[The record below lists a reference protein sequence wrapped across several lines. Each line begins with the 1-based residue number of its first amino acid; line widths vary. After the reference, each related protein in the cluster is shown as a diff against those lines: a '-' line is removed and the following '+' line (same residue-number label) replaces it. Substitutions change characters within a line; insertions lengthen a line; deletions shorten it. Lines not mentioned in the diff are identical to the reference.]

1 MDKALR
7 ILSIIGAL
15 PLALIGLRWIFDPS
29 GAAAGLQMT
38 LLEGAGLNSQ
48 LGDTTSFFVCMA
60 GFALYGII
68 KEKRDFLYA
77 ATCLLGGVAVF
88 RVLGGLVH
96 DAPTIWLFV
105 VIEVVTSAIWIAHA
119 RNMKG

>member
-1 MDKALR
+1 MEKALR
-7 ILSIIGAL
+7 ILSIVGAL
-15 PLALIGLRWIFDPS
+15 PLALIGLRWVLDPS
-29 GAAAGLQMT
+29 GAAAGLEMS

-48 LGDTTSFFVCMA
+48 IGDTTSFFVCMA
-60 GFALYGII
+60 GFALYGVL

-77 ATCLLGGVAVF
+77 ATFLLAGVAVF

>member
-1 MDKALR
+1 MEKALK

-29 GAAAGLQMT
+29 GAAEGLQMT
-38 LLEGAGLNSQ
+38 LLEGAGRNSQ
-48 LGDTTSFFVCMA
+48 LGDVTSFFVGMS

-68 KEKRDFLYA
+68 KEKRDYLYA
-77 ATCLLGGVAVF
+77 ATILLAGVAVF
-88 RVLGGLVH
+88 RILGGLVH

-105 VIEVVTSAIWIAHA
+105 AIEIVTSAIWIAHA
-119 RNMKG
+119 RTMKG

>member
-1 MDKALR
+1 MEKALR
-7 ILSIIGAL
+7 ILSILGAL

-29 GAAAGLQMT
+29 GAAAGLEMS
-38 LLEGAGLNSQ
+38 LLEGAGRNSQ
-48 LGDTTSFFVCMA
+48 IGDTTSFFVCMA
-60 GFALYGII
+60 GFALYGVL

-77 ATCLLGGVAVF
+77 AVCLMGGVAVF

-105 VIEVVTSAIWIAHA
+105 VIEVVTAAIWIAHA

>member
-1 MDKALR
+1 MEKALR
-7 ILSIIGAL
+7 ILSIVGAL
-15 PLALIGLRWIFDPS
+15 PLALIGLRWVFDPS
-29 GAAAGLQMT
+29 GAAAGLEMS

-48 LGDTTSFFVCMA
+48 IGDTTSFFVCMA
-60 GFALYGII
+60 GFALYGVL

-77 ATCLLGGVAVF
+77 ATFLLAGVAVF

>member
-1 MDKALR
+1 MEKALK
-7 ILSIIGAL
+7 ILSILGAL
-15 PLALIGLRWIFDPS
+15 PLALIGLRWIVDPS
-29 GAAAGLQMT
+29 GAAAGLAMP
-38 LLEGAGLNSQ
+38 LLEGAARNSQ
-48 LGDTTSFFVCMA
+48 LGDLTSFFLCMS
-60 GFALYGII
+60 GFALYGVL

-77 ATCLLGGVAVF
+77 AIFLLGGVAVF

-105 VIEVVTSAIWIAHA
+105 AIEVVTSAIWIAHA